1 MDHLNLASPTHSTQ
15 NQRVET
21 PPKFG
26 SGIAVAGVRKVVGA
40 FENRLKE
47 QMHYR
52 RSIGMTGSVR
62 KTGNHY

>member
-1 MDHLNLASPTHSTQ
+1 MDHLNLVSPTHSTQ

-21 PPKFG
+21 PPRFG

-52 RSIGMTGSVR
+52 KSTGITQSDR
-62 KTGNHY
+62 KVENHY

>member
-1 MDHLNLASPTHSTQ
+1 LDHLNLASLIRSTQ

-26 SGIAVAGVRKVVGA
+26 AGIAVAGVSKVDGS

-47 QMHYR
+47 QTHYR